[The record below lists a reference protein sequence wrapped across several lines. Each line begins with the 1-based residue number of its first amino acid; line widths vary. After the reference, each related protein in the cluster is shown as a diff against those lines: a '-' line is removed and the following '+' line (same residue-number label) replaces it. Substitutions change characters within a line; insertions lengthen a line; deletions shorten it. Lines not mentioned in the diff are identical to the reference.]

1 MLKRMICLF
10 VEYFKLFLLI
20 KEKNIPLVYRLTVT
34 DLSAACTWVK
44 TLNGLY
50 KWTNHLVSLS
60 QDYSKVS
67 CISHLLLLVFLPFL
81 ETVDLFFFS
90 HRSVFKQFRLDM
102 DSSEAGLDR
111 IESQMST
118 DVSHNQRNRRYF
130 LMNLMNNG
138 ANRICSRGSPESRRA
153 CTQPPKGDK
162 EFLTSLRLSDLYN
175 LPGESVAMNSEILSA
190 MRTGNIEFLEKMK
203 RFETPMA
210 CFKNNKGDSILHL
223 AASYGHLE
231 LAKGIV
237 SACPSL
243 LLEPNWEDRVPLHV
257 AARAGRSAVVE
268 ALVASVTYFS
278 AGQSKEERER
288 LLNLYVLKDKDGDTP
303 LHLALKDLH
312 EKTEVLNLRH
322 SLLLSS

>member
-1 MLKRMICLF
+1 MDK
-10 VEYFKLFLLI
+10 
-20 KEKNIPLVYRLTVT
+20 P
-34 DLSAACTWVK
+34 
-44 TLNGLY
+44 
-50 KWTNHLVSLS
+50 LVSLKIIAKS
-60 QDYSKVS
+60 LAFL
-67 CISHLLLLVFLPFL
+67 ISFYLFSSLFLKPL
-81 ETVDLFFFS
+81 TLFFFS
-90 HRSVFKQFRLDM
+90 YRSVFKQSRLEM
-102 DSSEAGLDR
+102 DSSEACLDR
-111 IESQMST
+111 IESQRST
-118 DVSHNQRNRRYF
+118 DVSSSDQRKRRYF

-138 ANRICSRGSPESRRA
+138 ANRICSRGSPESQRE

-162 EFLTSLRLSDLYN
+162 EPVPEFITSLRFSDLYN

-312 EKTEVLNLRH
+312 EKTEVLTLRH